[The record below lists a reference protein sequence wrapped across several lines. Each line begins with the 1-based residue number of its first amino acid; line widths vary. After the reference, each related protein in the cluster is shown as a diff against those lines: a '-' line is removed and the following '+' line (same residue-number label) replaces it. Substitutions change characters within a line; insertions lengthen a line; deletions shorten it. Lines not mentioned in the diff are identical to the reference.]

1 MLQTI
6 KSVADLGNYLASKY
20 GDRPQESCWLIAVN
34 TQLRVLEIQQ
44 VAQGTLDGVAI
55 HPRDIFRRLVALNA
69 YGFILVHNHPSG
81 NLKASLAD
89 RLFMRQLAYCST
101 LMQVHFFDF
110 KIIGSGGFVSLRATG
125 ELPKIGLETLYD
137 LWTDANKL

>member
-101 LMQVHFFDF
+101 LMQVLFFDF
-110 KIIGSGGFVSLRATG
+110 MIIGSGGFVSLRATG
-125 ELPKIGLETLYD
+125 ELPKIGLKTLYD

>member
-20 GDRPQESCWLIAVN
+20 GDRPQESCWLIAAN

-110 KIIGSGGFVSLRATG
+110 MIIGSGGFVSLRATG

>member
-110 KIIGSGGFVSLRATG
+110 MIIGSGVFVSLRATG

>member
-34 TQLRVLEIQQ
+34 TQLRVFEIQQ

-110 KIIGSGGFVSLRATG
+110 MIIGSGGFVSLRATG

>member
-69 YGFILVHNHPSG
+69 YGVILVHNHPSG

-110 KIIGSGGFVSLRATG
+110 MIIGSGGFVSLRATG

>member
-6 KSVADLGNYLASKY
+6 KSVAELGQYLANEY
-20 GDRPQESCWLIAVN
+20 GDKPQESCWLIAVN
-34 TQLRVLEIQQ
+34 TQMRVLELQQ
-44 VAQGTLDGVAI
+44 VAQGTLDGVSI

-110 KIIGSGGFVSLRATG
+110 MIIGLDGFVSLRATG

-137 LWTDANKL
+137 LWTDANNL

>member
-44 VAQGTLDGVAI
+44 VAQGTLDGVAF

-110 KIIGSGGFVSLRATG
+110 MIIGSGGFVSLRATG

>member
-6 KSVADLGNYLASKY
+6 KSIAELGQYLANEY
-20 GDRPQESCWLIAVN
+20 GDNPQESCWLIAVN
-34 TQLRVLEIQQ
+34 TQMRVLELQQ
-44 VAQGTLDGVAI
+44 VAQGTLDGVSI

-69 YGFILVHNHPSG
+69 YWFILVHNHPSG

-110 KIIGSGGFVSLRATG
+110 MIIGLDGFVSLRATE

-137 LWTDANKL
+137 LWTDANNL

>member
-44 VAQGTLDGVAI
+44 VA
-55 HPRDIFRRLVALNA
+55 
-69 YGFILVHNHPSG
+69 
-81 NLKASLAD
+81 
-89 RLFMRQLAYCST
+89 
-101 LMQVHFFDF
+101 
-110 KIIGSGGFVSLRATG
+110 
-125 ELPKIGLETLYD
+125 
-137 LWTDANKL
+137 

>member
-44 VAQGTLDGVAI
+44 VAQRHIGW
-55 HPRDIFRRLVALNA
+55 RRNSPAGHL
-69 YGFILVHNHPSG
+69 
-81 NLKASLAD
+81 
-89 RLFMRQLAYCST
+89 
-101 LMQVHFFDF
+101 
-110 KIIGSGGFVSLRATG
+110 
-125 ELPKIGLETLYD
+125 
-137 LWTDANKL
+137 

>member
-6 KSVADLGNYLASKY
+6 KSIAELGQYLANEH
-20 GDRPQESCWLIAVN
+20 GDNPQESCWLIAVN
-34 TQLRVLEIQQ
+34 TQMRVLELQQ
-44 VAQGTLDGVAI
+44 VAQGTLDGVSI

-110 KIIGSGGFVSLRATG
+110 MIIGLDGFVSLRATE

-137 LWTDANKL
+137 LWTDANNL

>member
-20 GDRPQESCWLIAVN
+20 GDRPQKSCWLIAVN

-110 KIIGSGGFVSLRATG
+110 MIIGSGGFVSLRATG

>member
-110 KIIGSGGFVSLRATG
+110 MIIGSGGFVSLRATG

-137 LWTDANKL
+137 LWTDVNKL

>member
-101 LMQVHFFDF
+101 LMLVHFFDF
-110 KIIGSGGFVSLRATG
+110 MIIGSGGFVSLRATG

>member
-55 HPRDIFRRLVALNA
+55 HPRDIFRRLAALNA

-110 KIIGSGGFVSLRATG
+110 MIIGSGGFVSLRATG

>member
-44 VAQGTLDGVAI
+44 VVQGTLDGVAI

-110 KIIGSGGFVSLRATG
+110 MIIGSGGFVSLRATG

>member
-55 HPRDIFRRLVALNA
+55 HPRAIFRRLVALNA

-110 KIIGSGGFVSLRATG
+110 MIIGSGGFVSLRATG

>member
-20 GDRPQESCWLIAVN
+20 GDRPQESCRLIAVN

-110 KIIGSGGFVSLRATG
+110 MIIGSGGFVSLRATG

>member
-81 NLKASLAD
+81 NLKAS
-89 RLFMRQLAYCST
+89 
-101 LMQVHFFDF
+101 
-110 KIIGSGGFVSLRATG
+110 
-125 ELPKIGLETLYD
+125 
-137 LWTDANKL
+137 

>member
-6 KSVADLGNYLASKY
+6 KSVAVLGNYLASKY

-110 KIIGSGGFVSLRATG
+110 MIIGSGGFVSLRATG

>member
-6 KSVADLGNYLASKY
+6 KSVAELGQYLANEYVDK
-20 GDRPQESCWLIAVN
+20 PQESCWLIAVN
-34 TQLRVLEIQQ
+34 TQMRVLELQQ
-44 VAQGTLDGVAI
+44 VAQGTLDGVSI

-110 KIIGSGGFVSLRATG
+110 MIIGLDGFVSLRATG

-137 LWTDANKL
+137 LWTDANNL

>member
-6 KSVADLGNYLASKY
+6 KSIAELGQYLANEY
-20 GDRPQESCWLIAVN
+20 GDNPQESCWLIAVN
-34 TQLRVLEIQQ
+34 TQMRVLELQQ
-44 VAQGTLDGVAI
+44 VAQGTLDGVSI

-110 KIIGSGGFVSLRATG
+110 MIIGLDGFVSLRATE

-137 LWTDANKL
+137 LWTDANNL

>member
-1 MLQTI
+1 MLRTI
-6 KSVADLGNYLASKY
+6 KSVAELGQYLARKY
-20 GDRPQESCWLIAVN
+20 GNQPQESCWLIAVN
-34 TQLRVLEIQQ
+34 TQMRVLEIQQ
-44 VAQGTLDGVAI
+44 VAQGTLDGVSI

-81 NLKASLAD
+81 HLKASLAD

-101 LMQVHFFDF
+101 MMQLHFFDF
-110 KIIGSGGFVSLRATG
+110 MIIGLDGFMSLRATG
-125 ELPKIGLETLYD
+125 ELPKISLESLYD

>member
-69 YGFILVHNHPSG
+69 YRFILVHNHPSG

-110 KIIGSGGFVSLRATG
+110 MIIGSGGFVSLRATG

>member
-110 KIIGSGGFVSLRATG
+110 MISGSGGFVSLRATG

>member
-81 NLKASLAD
+81 NLKASLAY

-101 LMQVHFFDF
+101 LMKVHFFDF
-110 KIIGSGGFVSLRATG
+110 MIIGSGGFVSLRATG

>member
-6 KSVADLGNYLASKY
+6 KTVAELGQYLANEY
-20 GDRPQESCWLIAVN
+20 GDNPQESCWLIAVN
-34 TQLRVLEIQQ
+34 TQMRVLELQQ
-44 VAQGTLDGVAI
+44 VAQGTLDGVSI

-110 KIIGSGGFVSLRATG
+110 MIIGLDGFVSLRATE

-137 LWTDANKL
+137 LWTDANNL